1 MSEYITVKDGTRISY
16 DVHGEGSPI
25 LLIHGVT
32 DCKETYDTDLPFL
45 TKNHRV
51 YRYDLRGHGASDHPK
66 HPFTLENHIEDALAV
81 ISKLNLHNFVLY
93 GGSLGSYIAEAVA
106 TKIPQDLSGLILNV
120 SAAHNPASALA
131 DTAKNDN
138 IPLDKVERRDYWIR
152 HLTIDKGNIKQL
164 TDSGF
169 QKNSLSPEDED
180 RALRSITAF
189 DFRNELPKITCPTLI
204 TSGLYDPVNGPSKG
218 IEIQKYIPNACFVVF
233 KSGHLQR
240 LEMPTVYHH
249 VVDDF
254 IETVAR

>member
-45 TKNHRV
+45 TKNHHV

-106 TKIPQDLSGLILNV
+106 TK
-120 SAAHNPASALA
+120 
-131 DTAKNDN
+131 
-138 IPLDKVERRDYWIR
+138 
-152 HLTIDKGNIKQL
+152 
-164 TDSGF
+164 F
-169 QKNSLSPEDED
+169 
-180 RALRSITAF
+180 
-189 DFRNELPKITCPTLI
+189 
-204 TSGLYDPVNGPSKG
+204 
-218 IEIQKYIPNACFVVF
+218 
-233 KSGHLQR
+233 
-240 LEMPTVYHH
+240 
-249 VVDDF
+249 
-254 IETVAR
+254 